1 MSSPHCLRGL
11 ATAIA
16 SATLMIAFAAPA
28 DAGVVGKKA
37 MLTWTGGGSIIDQQ
51 TFLIEDTGPEYSWDI
66 DVSGTWAAIT
76 VDFSEKG
83 MKLRYSSGDPF
94 GSTVSFHFGSNALF
108 RIEMSPEVQ
117 LDSAILSGAWSVE
130 GLSASA
136 VSVDRNYLVVNMTQV
151 GLMQSGAGI
160 DIEYQTSTVR
170 PRGRS
175 RSSRRRR
182 RSARAGVAD
191 GSSFADGG
199 VPARCV
205 GPGPAVRTAQRRSE
219 RYFSASPTM

>member
-1 MSSPHCLRGL
+1 MSSPHCLRGF

-16 SATLMIAFAAPA
+16 SATLMIAFASPA

-51 TFLIEDTGPEYSWDI
+51 TFAIEETGPEYSWNI

-83 MKLRYSSGDPF
+83 MKLRYASGDPF

-108 RIEMSPEVQ
+108 RIEMAPEVQ
-117 LDSAILSGAWSVE
+117 LDSAVLSNAWSVD
-130 GLSASA
+130 GLGATP
-136 VSVDRNYLVVNMTQV
+136 VSVDRNFLVVNMSHV

-160 DIEYQTSTVR
+160 DIEYQTSTV
-170 PRGRS
+170 PAPGALALLAAAAAIGT
-175 RSSRRRR
+175 RRRR
-182 RSARAGVAD
+182 
-191 GSSFADGG
+191 
-199 VPARCV
+199 
-205 GPGPAVRTAQRRSE
+205 
-219 RYFSASPTM
+219 